1 MAVQKVYFVAVI
13 ETLKTAA
20 KYTSGDEV
28 LFFQA
33 CISCLKLPCLSFRF
47 KGIFFP
53 LFYFKDFT
61 NSSFVEY
68 LVTGQ
73 NQALKNEGI
82 DIKKYKEYSDLIA
95 KLDTL
100 NENQKDLVKTIVTQ
114 MTEWKG

>member
-1 MAVQKVYFVAVI
+1 MSNISKGKKDNNCPSA
-13 ETLKTAA
+13 ETALRIAEFLHV
-20 KYTSGDEV
+20 S
-28 LFFQA
+28 
-33 CISCLKLPCLSFRF
+33 
-47 KGIFFP
+47 
-53 LFYFKDFT
+53 
-61 NSSFVEY
+61 VEY

-114 MTEWKG
+114 MAEWKG

>member
-1 MAVQKVYFVAVI
+1 MTHLYPFRNNSILRNKFTVSGSSPSADTTVKIAKVLHF
-13 ETLKTAA
+13 
-20 KYTSGDEV
+20 S
-28 LFFQA
+28 
-33 CISCLKLPCLSFRF
+33 
-47 KGIFFP
+47 
-53 LFYFKDFT
+53 
-61 NSSFVEY
+61 VEY

>member
-1 MAVQKVYFVAVI
+1 M
-13 ETLKTAA
+13 
-20 KYTSGDEV
+20 
-28 LFFQA
+28 
-33 CISCLKLPCLSFRF
+33 
-47 KGIFFP
+47 
-53 LFYFKDFT
+53 
-61 NSSFVEY
+61 EY

-100 NENQKDLVKTIVTQ
+100 NENQKDLVKTIVTE

>member
-1 MAVQKVYFVAVI
+1 MTHLY
-13 ETLKTAA
+13 
-20 KYTSGDEV
+20 
-28 LFFQA
+28 
-33 CISCLKLPCLSFRF
+33 SFRNNSILRN
-47 KGIFFP
+47 K
-53 LFYFKDFT
+53 FT
-61 NSSFVEY
+61 VSGLSPSADTAVKIAKVLHVSVEY

-100 NENQKDLVKTIVTQ
+100 NENQKDLVKTIITQ